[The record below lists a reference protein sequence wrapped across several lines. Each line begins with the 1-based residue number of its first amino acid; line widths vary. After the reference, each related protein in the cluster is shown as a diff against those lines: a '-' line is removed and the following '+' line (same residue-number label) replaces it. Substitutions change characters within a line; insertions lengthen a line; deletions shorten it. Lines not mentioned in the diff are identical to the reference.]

1 MGYMDNDKITQL
13 KGLLEEAKIQIKA
26 FSLPGLEFGRC
37 VFENNPII
45 ETDALRELEK
55 NYAIEIPADYKLYLT
70 KIGNGGSQPLCG
82 MFSVEESLALNR
94 LSESDM
100 QSLPDTELI
109 KRYKSIYNYDD
120 DDEFYRKDYLSDYE
134 LNAFGQ
140 RVTFDD
146 YFDHCEF
153 FRDYEIVFPE
163 YARLKFDIN
172 QDENYWKYFECM
184 RTHLLI
190 FAYQDDQFKGELAVV
205 LDGKHKG
212 EVVYLM
218 SEGGVTITYTYKTF
232 IDWLIGFYS
241 HALKKYPL
249 GNNERPYI
257 RYIFFAT

>member
-1 MGYMDNDKITQL
+1 MDNDKITQL
-13 KGLLEEAKIQIKA
+13 KDLLEEAKIQIKA

-134 LNAFGQ
+134 LSDDIKDILERNAKDGIKIELY
-140 RVTFDD
+140 DKD
-146 YFDHCEF
+146 SPY
-153 FRDYEIVFPE
+153 YN
-163 YARLKFDIN
+163 DI
-172 QDENYWKYFECM
+172 C
-184 RTHLLI
+184 
-190 FAYQDDQFKGELAVV
+190 
-205 LDGKHKG
+205 
-212 EVVYLM
+212 
-218 SEGGVTITYTYKTF
+218 
-232 IDWLIGFYS
+232 YS
-241 HALKKYPL
+241 DSK
-249 GNNERPYI
+249 NNKADMILNDRQEDL
-257 RYIFFAT
+257 